1 MAIPK
6 RIHMNSTKESVLVLT
21 RLRRVFGTNT
31 AYSGSEPTPFRIL
44 VGTLLSARTRDETV
58 ARVARTLFAKYPD
71 AKTLAAA
78 PLDDIEDSI
87 RSIGFYHAKSRYIK
101 ALAQQ
106 LVEQYGGKVPD
117 TMDALVSLPGV
128 GRKTASCVL
137 NYAFQKPAIAVDVHV
152 HRISNWLGLVK
163 TKTPEETEVA
173 LKEIYPQRKWRFV
186 NNAFVLHGQ
195 NICLPQRPKC
205 GICVLNEVCPKRRR
219 PPEMPLKA
227 RFLQSRKVFD
237 KSWRVTGLK
246 ESTGRA
252 GEKNKKGKAALE

>member
-1 MAIPK
+1 
-6 RIHMNSTKESVLVLT
+6 MNAKSKAATILT
-21 RLRRVFGTNT
+21 RLRRVFGANT

-78 PLDDIEDSI
+78 PLAEIEDAI
-87 RSIGFYHAKSRYIK
+87 RSIGFFRAKSRYIK
-101 ALAQQ
+101 ALARQ
-106 LVEQYGGKVPD
+106 LVDQYGGEVPD

-137 NYAFQKPAIAVDVHV
+137 NYAFEKPAIAVDVHV

-163 TKTPEETEVA
+163 TKTPEQTEVA
-173 LKEIYPQRKWRFV
+173 LKATYPKKQWRFV

-205 GICVLNEVCPKRRR
+205 GICVLNESCPKRRQ
-219 PPEMPLKA
+219 PPELPLNA
-227 RFLQSRKVFD
+227 RFLQSSKVFNN
-237 KSWRVTGLK
+237 SWRVKGIQTPTAARLM
-246 ESTGRA
+246 
-252 GEKNKKGKAALE
+252 EKKMKQPNP